1 MISLHSMQAEMH
13 MVRPDIMIYEN
24 INESNIKDISDYVKI
39 WWLVWPIKGR
49 RKNLKMI
56 ESSMMYPQND
66 RAFKMIF
73 IALMVV

>member
-39 WWLVWPIKGR
+39 
-49 RKNLKMI
+49 
-56 ESSMMYPQND
+56 
-66 RAFKMIF
+66 
-73 IALMVV
+73 